1 MKTAA
6 ISVGIATTVMLGLM
20 TAVPT
25 ASAAERPAPKGNAPI
40 ATVEIKGIKV
50 DREAS
55 AETRRLIEADPVS
68 AAAAANACGSG
79 YTISTGAWRY
89 GAYGSTYTWTN
100 GTSSGSGYYDKPIC
114 ALFFND
120 TGASRSIGVRLSSN
134 YTADPTVQDFGTYSS
149 YAGPLYQKRGYCGT
163 VYSYMKDSS
172 GKVVVDNTQTI
183 GACN

>member
-1 MKTAA
+1 MKTATVR
-6 ISVGIATTVMLGLM
+6 VGIATTVMLGL
-20 TAVPT
+20 TAAMPT
-25 ASAAERPAPKGNAPI
+25 ASAAERPVPKKSAPI

-55 AETRRLIEADPVS
+55 AETRRLIEADPVA

-89 GAYGSTYTWTN
+89 STYGSTYTWTN
-100 GTSSGSGYYDKPIC
+100 GTSGSGYYDKPIC

-120 TGASRSIGVRLSSN
+120 TGASRSMGVRLRSN
-134 YTADPTVQDFGTYSS
+134 YTADPAVEDFGTYST
-149 YAGPLYQKRGYCGT
+149 YAGPVYQKRGYCGT

-172 GKVVVDNTQTI
+172 GKVVVDKTQTI